1 MELIFRWRGIEGGYL
16 RLYDN
21 NKIISFGT
29 AFASLKSIASYLQI
43 DSNDAGGSDSSVN
56 LNMDGAFSQLDSIGG
71 YFLVS
76 SNNAMKKWN
85 AAFPSLRFVGGYF
98 KVNSN
103 SYLTTLGGA
112 FPSLEHVGEYFYI
125 VSNGGL
131 ESLESSFG
139 ALTQVDEWFRI
150 YDNDK
155 LSSLGSSFSSLKAI
169 KESFKIDSNDATNRF
184 DIDDQPFAS
193 LESVGAT
200 FDIINNGGLRWM
212 NNSFPRIVN
221 VTGHLKIENNAHLL
235 GMENIFESTD
245 SVGAHLYLYN
255 NDNQVTMN
263 RVFPALTTHK
273 NSELRIGS
281 LEDLVSIDGFQSLA
295 SANFIRIY
303 DNPKLER
310 ISNSTFGKLQK
321 LTDTSEG
328 FMLYTNAVLRSAPFL
343 PEGLDYTGARVYVH
357 NNPQLVDISGLIGL
371 NCTGTSGCYFELSLN
386 AQLSEAQVCSA
397 FENITNAKRKSV
409 EVSSY
414 YNDYKRLP
422 LYGNARTCNNYNYC
436 NYNTHGREANCNY

>member
-43 DSNDAGGSDSSVN
+43 DSNDAGGSDSSIN

-98 KVNSN
+98 
-103 SYLTTLGGA
+103 
-112 FPSLEHVGEYFYI
+112 
-125 VSNGGL
+125 
-131 ESLESSFG
+131 
-139 ALTQVDEWFRI
+139 RI
-150 YDNDK
+150 YNNDK
-155 LSSLGSSFSSLKAI
+155 LSSLGSSFSSLKVI
-169 KESFKIDSNDATNRF
+169 KEFFKIDSNDATNRF

-193 LESVGAT
+193 LESVGTT

-212 NNSFPRIVN
+212 NHSFPRIVN

-321 LTDTSEG
+321 LTDTIEG

-422 LYGNARTCNNYNYC
+422 LYGNARTCSNSYRC
-436 NYNTHGREANCNY
+436 NYDTHGREANCNY